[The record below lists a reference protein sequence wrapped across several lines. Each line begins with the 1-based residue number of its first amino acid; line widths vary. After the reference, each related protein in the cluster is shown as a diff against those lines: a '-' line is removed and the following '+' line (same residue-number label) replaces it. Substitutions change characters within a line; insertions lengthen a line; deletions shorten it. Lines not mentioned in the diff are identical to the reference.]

1 MAFLSAKLD
10 ANWSAGMAIP
20 THDEARAI
28 ISPKREEKIV
38 WAFSSAWSDWEG
50 CPDRT
55 RYSRWPRTRAN
66 MVFERLAE
74 RLQEALGDD
83 DGVKFHFQD
92 ETIKVVF
99 DDQIVARVK
108 KANGLGLGQNIQTA
122 AVTRFVEAQSD
133 IDGFGA
139 HKKIEIVY
147 FLNLLQTAISSVVA
161 QARDGEMQIWVWTL
175 GKGAE
180 GAEIV
185 PFPLPD
191 PPRRP
196 ALDVAD
202 EIVRARPTK
211 PGETAEGD

>member
-1 MAFLSAKLD
+1 MAVPA
-10 ANWSAGMAIP
+10 
-20 THDEARAI
+20 HDEARAI
-28 ISPKREEKIV
+28 ITPEREEKIV
-38 WAFSSAWSDWEG
+38 RAFSSAWTDWER
-50 CPDRT
+50 CPDRG

-74 RLQEALGDD
+74 RLQEAFDD
-83 DGVKFHFQD
+83 DAGVRFHFQD

-108 KANGLGLGQNIQTA
+108 KANGLGLGQNIRTG
-122 AVTRFVEAQSD
+122 AVAQFVEAQSD
-133 IDGFGA
+133 IDGFGE

-147 FLNLLQTAISSVVA
+147 FLNLLQTAIRSVVA
-161 QARDGEMQIWVWTL
+161 QARDGNMQIWVWTL

-191 PPRRP
+191 PPRGPSR
-196 ALDVAD
+196 DVAD
-202 EIVRARPTK
+202 DIVHIRPTK
-211 PGETAEGD
+211 PDETVEGD